1 STLVKV
7 MLGLYEPTHGVVRYD
22 GVPIQDYD
30 PASFRSRVTA
40 VFQDFYRYELTLE
53 ANIALREIDPDDRQA
68 HYQLNDAMEKASMT
82 SLADSLQDGVTT
94 QLGTRFSGGRELSQG
109 QWQKVA
115 IARAFYRDF
124 EVIYLDEPTAAVD

>member
-1 STLVKV
+1 
-7 MLGLYEPTHGVVRYD
+7 
-22 GVPIQDYD
+22 
-30 PASFRSRVTA
+30 
-40 VFQDFYRYELTLE
+40 
-53 ANIALREIDPDDRQA
+53 
-68 HYQLNDAMEKASMT
+68 MEKASMT

-124 EVIYLDEPTAAVD
+124 EVIYLDEPTAAVDPLTESAIFENLMSMTDGKTAIFISHRLGSCRHADRILVLKNGRIVEEGRHDELIEQGAHYAEMFNKQAQWYR